1 MSAYVVSQF
10 YGVITT
16 IESNTDYT
24 SSNENIDTSTR
35 ATLKR
40 SESADAIVQA
50 APDVQK
56 TNYAN
61 VLRSQSMSMSMLC
74 EYYTEYNCYTDYMR
88 VVDYSIG
95 VNMSQGWNFVSLL

>member
-1 MSAYVVSQF
+1 MSVYVVSQF
-10 YGVITT
+10 DGVITT

-35 ATLKR
+35 ATLKH

-50 APDVQK
+50 APNAQK

-88 VVDYSIG
+88 AVDYSIG
-95 VNMSQGWNFVSLL
+95 VNVSQGWNFVSLL